1 MKVTLGKATNL
12 YQRLMVSAGLIMA
25 GQAVQAQTYYSGNS
39 GAAMLNYAN
48 QAAGNRTMSN
58 FFANAGDTTSQGV
71 NFLLVIFTAM
81 GIGLVG
87 FSLYGLYKAS
97 KDERETPKSAIWGL
111 VIGGTLTAVT
121 TIAFFLRNTV
131 TS

>member
-48 QAAGNRTMSN
+48 QAAGTRTMSN

-87 FSLYGLYKAS
+87 FRRLGSHSSTSLRRYYQSNRFAL
-97 KDERETPKSAIWGL
+97 EQL
-111 VIGGTLTAVT
+111 V
-121 TIAFFLRNTV
+121 RP
-131 TS
+131 